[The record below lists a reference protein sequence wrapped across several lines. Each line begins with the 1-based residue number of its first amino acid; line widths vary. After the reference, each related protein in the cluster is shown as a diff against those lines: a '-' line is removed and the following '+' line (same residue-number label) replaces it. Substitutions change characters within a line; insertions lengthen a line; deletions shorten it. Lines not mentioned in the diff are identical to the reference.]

1 MQTENEFIEFE
12 SKRKEEY
19 EKMHKQLSKFD
30 DYEKYKHILPPFI
43 EKTYEDYKTEYK
55 ILNTEKN
62 DENDKS
68 QEAGESECKN
78 E

>member
-1 MQTENEFIEFE
+1 MQSEEEFLKSEAN
-12 SKRKEEY
+12 RKEEY
-19 EKMHKQLSKFD
+19 NTMHEKLSHFN
-30 DYEKYKHILPPFI
+30 DYIKYKHILPPFI